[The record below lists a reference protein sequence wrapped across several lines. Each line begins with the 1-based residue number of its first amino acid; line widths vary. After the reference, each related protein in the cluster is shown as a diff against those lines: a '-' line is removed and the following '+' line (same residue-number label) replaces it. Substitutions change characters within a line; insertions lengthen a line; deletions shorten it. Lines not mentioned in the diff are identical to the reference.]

1 MRCESKEQRKVD
13 LKFVRGTTR
22 LRAAKVVRL
31 RTPPFVQNKAA
42 CSAMHSSESFFTLPT
57 IGETG

>member
-1 MRCESKEQRKVD
+1 MESGFEIRKRHYQIAGCEGCP
-13 LKFVRGTTR
+13 LKDG
-22 LRAAKVVRL
+22 
-31 RTPPFVQNKAA
+31 PFVQNKAA